1 MVKERLKAGFILMG
15 FVVMFLFCSPSV
27 FASEITGE
35 ITGGLKATIDEVI
48 EIVTDE
54 KLKSQENVRREMLRE
69 AIGKRFNYHQM
80 VMRSLARD
88 WNNRT
93 PKERKDFEELF
104 KRLLENS
111 YASKLESYSDEEIN
125 YVGEVVKG
133 KYALVKTEIVRR
145 DGTIGV
151 DYKMIQEQ
159 GEWKV
164 YDFLIE
170 GVSMIRNYRS
180 QFTKII
186 RKDSFAA
193 LVQKLSAKL
202 EKIEATNG
210 NSKSENL

>member
-1 MVKERLKAGFILMG
+1 MVKEQLKAGFTVIG
-15 FVVMFLFCSPSV
+15 FVVICLFGSTSV
-27 FASEITGE
+27 FASEITNK
-35 ITGGLKATIDEVI
+35 LKATIDEVI

-54 KLKSQENVRREMLRE
+54 SLKSQEKVRREKLRE
-69 AIGKRFNYHQM
+69 AIGKRFNYKQM
-80 VMRSLARD
+80 VMRSLARN

-93 PKERKDFEELF
+93 QKEQEIFQDLF

-111 YASKLESYSDEEIN
+111 YASKIESYSDEEIN
-125 YVGEVVKG
+125 YIGEIVKG

-145 DGTIGV
+145 TSTIEV
-151 DYKMIQEQ
+151 NYKMILDK

-186 RKDSFAA
+186 RKESFDA
-193 LVQKLSAKL
+193 LVQRLSAKIEEIESAD
-202 EKIEATNG
+202 EKSG
-210 NSKSENL
+210 SEKL

>member
-1 MVKERLKAGFILMG
+1 MTKEQLKAGFTIMG
-15 FVVMFLFCSPSV
+15 FVVMCFFVSPSV
-27 FASEITGE
+27 FASE

-54 KLKSQENVRREMLRE
+54 KLKTQEKVRREKLRKT
-69 AIGKRFNYHQM
+69 IGKRFDYHQM

-93 PKERKDFEELF
+93 PKERKDFQELF
-104 KRLLENS
+104 KKLLESS

-145 DGTIGV
+145 DGTIEV
-151 DYKMIQEQ
+151 NYKMFQNN

-186 RKDSFAA
+186 RKESFSA
-193 LVQKLSAKL
+193 LVQKLATKV
-202 EKIEATNG
+202 EKIESENQK
-210 NSKSENL
+210 SKSENL

>member
-1 MVKERLKAGFILMG
+1 MVKEHFKIGFTVIG
-15 FVVMFLFCSPSV
+15 FVVMCLFGSPSV
-27 FASEITGE
+27 FASEITNG
-35 ITGGLKATIDEVI
+35 IKATIDEVI

-54 KLKSQENVRREMLRE
+54 NLKSQEIVRREKLRE
-69 AIGKRFNYHQM
+69 AIGKRFNYKQM

-93 PKERKDFEELF
+93 PKEQEEFQELF

-111 YASKLESYSDEEIN
+111 YASKIESYSDEKID
-125 YVGEVVKG
+125 YKGEVVKG

-145 DGTIGV
+145 DSTIEV
-151 DYKMIQEQ
+151 NYKMIRDN

-164 YDFLIE
+164 YDFVIE

-186 RKDSFAA
+186 RKESFDA
-193 LVQKLSAKL
+193 LVQKLSAKV
-202 EKIEATNG
+202 EEIESADAKSG
-210 NSKSENL
+210 SENL

>member
-1 MVKERLKAGFILMG
+1 MVKEQLKAGFAGMSL
-15 FVVMFLFCSPSV
+15 VVLCLFCSPSV
-27 FASEITGE
+27 FASEITSD
-35 ITGGLKATIDEVI
+35 LKATIDEVI

-54 KLKSQENVRREMLRE
+54 NLKTQEKVRREKLRE
-69 AIGKRFNYHQM
+69 TIGKRFNYNQM
-80 VMRSLARD
+80 VIRSLARD

-93 PKERKDFEELF
+93 PKERRNFEELF

-111 YASKLESYSDEEIN
+111 YASKIESYSDEKIN

-145 DGTIGV
+145 DSTIDV
-151 DYKMIQEQ
+151 HYKMIQDK

-186 RKDSFAA
+186 RKESFDA
-193 LVQKLSAKL
+193 LVQKLTA
-202 EKIEATNG
+202 KIEEIEG
-210 NSKSENL
+210 

>member
-1 MVKERLKAGFILMG
+1 MVKEQLKVGFTVIG
-15 FVVMFLFCSPSV
+15 FVVICLFGSPSV
-27 FASEITGE
+27 FASEITNN
-35 ITGGLKATIDEVI
+35 LKATIDEVI

-54 KLKSQENVRREMLRE
+54 SLKSQEKVRREKLRE
-69 AIGKRFNYHQM
+69 AIGKRFNYKQM
-80 VMRSLARD
+80 VMRSLARN

-93 PKERKDFEELF
+93 QKEQEIFQDLF

-111 YASKLESYSDEEIN
+111 YASKIESYSDEEIN
-125 YVGEVVKG
+125 YIGEIVKG

-145 DGTIGV
+145 TSTIEV
-151 DYKMIQEQ
+151 NYKMILDK

-186 RKDSFAA
+186 RKESFDA
-193 LVQKLSAKL
+193 LVQRLSAKIEEIESTD
-202 EKIEATNG
+202 EKSG
-210 NSKSENL
+210 SEKL

>member
-1 MVKERLKAGFILMG
+1 MVKEQFKAGFIVMG
-15 FVVMFLFCSPSV
+15 FVAMCLFCSPSV
-27 FASEITGE
+27 FASEITGN
-35 ITGGLKATIDEVI
+35 LKATIDEVI

-54 KLKSQENVRREMLRE
+54 NLKSKEKARRDKLRE
-69 AIGKRFNYHQM
+69 TIGKRFNYNQM
-80 VMRSLARD
+80 VIRSLARD

-93 PKERKDFEELF
+93 PKEREDFEELF

-111 YASKLESYSDEEIN
+111 YASKIESYSDEKIN
-125 YVGEVVKG
+125 YVDEVVKG

-145 DGTIGV
+145 DGTIEV
-151 DYKMIQEQ
+151 DYKMIQDD

-186 RKDSFAA
+186 RNESFDA
-193 LVQKLSAKL
+193 LVQKLTTKIA
-202 EKIEATNG
+202 EIEASNG
-210 NSKSENL
+210 NPQSENL

>member
-1 MVKERLKAGFILMG
+1 MTKEQLKAGFIVMG
-15 FVVMFLFCSPSV
+15 FVVMCFFASPYV
-27 FASEITGE
+27 FASE

-48 EIVTDE
+48 EIMTDE
-54 KLKSQENVRREMLRE
+54 KLKTQEKARREMLRE
-69 AIGKRFNYHQM
+69 TIGKRFDYHQM
-80 VMRSLARD
+80 VIRSLARD

-93 PKERKDFEELF
+93 PKERKEFQELF
-104 KRLLENS
+104 KKLLESS
-111 YASKLESYSDEEIN
+111 YASKLESYSDEKIN

-145 DGTIGV
+145 DGTIEV
-151 DYKMIQEQ
+151 NYKMIQNN

-186 RKDSFAA
+186 RKESFAA
-193 LVQKLSAKL
+193 LVQKLSAKV
-202 EKIEATNG
+202 EKIESGTQK
-210 NSKSENL
+210 SKSENL

>member
-1 MVKERLKAGFILMG
+1 MAKEQLKAGFTVLG
-15 FVVMFLFCSPSV
+15 FLVMFLLYSSSV
-27 FASEITGE
+27 FASEITG
-35 ITGGLKATIDEVI
+35 GLKTTIEEVI

-54 KLKSQENVRREMLRE
+54 KLKSQEKERRELLRE
-69 AIGKRFNYHQM
+69 TIGKRFNYHQM

-93 PKERKDFEELF
+93 PKERKDFQKLF

-145 DGTIGV
+145 DGTIDV
-151 DYKMIQEQ
+151 DYKMIQDK

-180 QFTKII
+180 QFSKII
-186 RKDSFAA
+186 RKESFAA
-193 LVQKLSAKL
+193 LVQKLSAKV
-202 EKIEATNG
+202 EEIESANRK
-210 NSKSENL
+210 SKS

>member
-1 MVKERLKAGFILMG
+1 MTKEQLKAGFTVMG
-15 FVVMFLFCSPSV
+15 FVVMCFFASPSV
-27 FASEITGE
+27 FASEITG
-35 ITGGLKATIDEVI
+35 GLKATIEEVI

-54 KLKSQENVRREMLRE
+54 HLKSHGEVRRAKLRE
-69 AIGKRFNYHQM
+69 TIGKRFDYHQM
-80 VMRSLARD
+80 VIRSLARD

-93 PKERKDFEELF
+93 PKEREDFQELF
-104 KRLLENS
+104 KKLLESS
-111 YASKLESYSDEEIN
+111 YASKLESYSDEQIN

-145 DGTIGV
+145 DGTIEV
-151 DYKMIQEQ
+151 NYKMIQNN

-186 RKDSFAA
+186 RKESFAA
-193 LVQKLSAKL
+193 LVQKLAAKV
-202 EKIEATNG
+202 EKIESG
-210 NSKSENL
+210 NQKSKSENL